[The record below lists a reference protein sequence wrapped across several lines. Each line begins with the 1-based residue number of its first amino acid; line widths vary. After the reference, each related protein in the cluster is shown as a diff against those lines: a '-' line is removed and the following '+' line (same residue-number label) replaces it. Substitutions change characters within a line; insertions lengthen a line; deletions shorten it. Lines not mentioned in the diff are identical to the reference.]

1 MESTGQ
7 YWHSLGDSG
16 GMQHRTNKAVTVGI
30 KGVGTGRAVF
40 SQGPSPRKARQENE
54 RVRMTMTHTMP

>member
-30 KGVGTGRAVF
+30 KGVGTARA
-40 SQGPSPRKARQENE
+40 G
-54 RVRMTMTHTMP
+54 